1 MGLKYKVL
9 RTKKTG
15 AYLDTIGLIGEV
27 LSGKGGYDNIPL
39 VFKEIK
45 NDASSYGAFYYEES
59 EIEIYEEEKM
69 ERKECYLEPG
79 YMVVMVRFLDGLNA
93 KLYNY
98 ACYDQF
104 KKGQLAITDKN
115 KVVIIEDGMT
125 LEECESR
132 CFVKPLSQLK
142 CVIDEDKYQARVE
155 KANKKQELKKKMD
168 ERVKQLQ
175 KEQIYELFAEKDD
188 SLKALLD
195 EYKAI

>member
-1 MGLKYKVL
+1 MKYKVL
-9 RTKKTG
+9 KTKKTG

-27 LSGKGGYDNIPL
+27 LQDVVAGGNIPL
-39 VFKEIK
+39 VFKEIE
-45 NDASSYGAFYYEES
+45 NEASGYGAFYYKES
-59 EIEIYEEEKM
+59 ELEICEEEEM
-69 ERKECYLEPG
+69 ERKESYLEPG
-79 YMVVMVRFLDGLNA
+79 YMVARVRFLEGVNC

-104 KKGQLAITDKN
+104 EIGQLAITDKN

-125 LEECESR
+125 LEDCKSKGLIEP
-132 CFVKPLSQLK
+132 FAQLK
-142 CVIDEDKYQARVE
+142 CVIDETKYEERVN

-188 SLKALLD
+188 SLKALLE
-195 EYKAI
+195 EYKAV